1 MKPLLSKTTKP
12 FIVYLLVILAIS
24 VPVYYFVID
33 GIWEAE
39 LDEYNKIV
47 ADKTVYKL
55 NQLNL
60 SEEELSESIAL
71 WNKIQPATNIH
82 PLPASDNLKDSTY
95 SVDKKNLP
103 YSTEKIERFRGL
115 STVVY
120 INEKPYRFTVET
132 NIEETRETIMA
143 LTVLTVLFF
152 VFIVVGLLLLNRR
165 LSRRI
170 WKPFQETLGKLK
182 NFKLNNQKEIKFEKT
197 DTKEFEELNQSLE
210 KLISHSIATYKS
222 QKEFTEN
229 ASHELQTPLAVL
241 QNKLD
246 ILLQSEDL
254 TAKQYHLAE
263 EMNRALIRS
272 SRINKSLLLLAKIE
286 NNQFDGSE
294 IIQVDALLIQRI
306 EALQEHFKE
315 KRISIQTR
323 ILSALTL
330 KGNSMLTETLVN
342 NLLINAIR
350 HTEPGGLIK
359 VEVSKLGFEVNNSG
373 VRALDQD
380 LLFKRFS
387 RMSASSSGSEL
398 GLSIVKEICKF
409 HGWNVHYNFDGQN
422 HRFSVQP

>member
-12 FIVYLLVILAIS
+12 FIIYLLVILAIS

-60 SEEELSESIAL
+60 SEEELDESIAL

-82 PLPASDNLKDSTY
+82 PLPANDNLKDSTY

-103 YSTEKIERFRGL
+103 YSTEKTERFRGL
-115 STVVY
+115 STVVH
-120 INEKPYRFTVET
+120 INENPYRFTVET
-132 NIEETRETIMA
+132 NIEETRATIMA

-170 WKPFQETLGKLK
+170 WKPFQETLDKLK
-182 NFKLNNQKEIKFEKT
+182 SFKLNNQKEIKFEKT

-254 TAKQYHLAE
+254 TANQYHLAE

-315 KRISIQTR
+315 KGITIQTR

-359 VEVSKLGFEVNNSG
+359 VEVSKLGFEVGNSG
-373 VRALDQD
+373 VQALDQD

-387 RMSASSSGSEL
+387 RMSASSSGSGL

-409 HGWNVHYNFDGQN
+409 HGWSVHYRFDGQN